1 MESNK
6 YYYEEQ
12 STINNWMS
20 YINKTHE
27 RINEMWNCIQ
37 YNQFINEEVRRLQ
50 RQVYYMKRDLSVNK
64 DIISSLR
71 NQLECES
78 KEKDKLIS
86 RINIKLKESKKRK
99 RNDSEDWIISE
110 KRRKPSDYDMLTLED
125 REKLLKRTFENLESL
140 EDIISFSSNS
150 NRFDML
156 NNSKFEKLYKLIPS
170 CKKLNSMIGFDKVK
184 KDIFKQISYF
194 LHGLNNSN
202 EINHVVIT
210 GEPGVGKT
218 TLAKIIA
225 EIYLAMGFLKNNII
239 REAKRS
245 DLIGEYCGQTAVK
258 TQKVINSIE
267 GGVLFIDEV
276 YSLGNRERRDVFTKE
291 CIDTINQ
298 NLTEKGDKFLCIIA
312 GYKNEVQECF
322 FNYNKGLERRFPV
335 RFELESYDDEQM
347 VSIFYKFINDD
358 NWLLDY
364 NVSMDNILKIFTK
377 NKDLLKYQAGD
388 IRTLFQY
395 TKEKYSMRLFKESI
409 EIGVGSKIIKYEDIE
424 YAFNKF
430 KDIRSVKP
438 IIPEFLKNMY
448 I

>member
-1 MESNK
+1 METNK

-27 RINEMWNCIQ
+27 RNNEMWNCIQ

-50 RQVYYMKRDLSVNK
+50 RQVYYMKRDLNVNK
-64 DIISSLR
+64 DIITSLR
-71 NQLECES
+71 NQLECVS
-78 KEKDKLIS
+78 KEKEKLIS
-86 RINIKLKESKKRK
+86 RINIKLKECKKRK
-99 RNDSEDWIISE
+99 RNDSEDWIKSE

-125 REKLLKRTFENLESL
+125 RKKLLKRTFENMESI

-170 CKKLNSMIGFDKVK
+170 CKKLNCMIGFEKVK

-210 GEPGVGKT
+210 GESGVGKT

-225 EIYLAMGFLKNNII
+225 EIYLAMGFLENNII
-239 REAKRS
+239 KEAKRS

-276 YSLGNRERRDVFTKE
+276 YSLGNREKRDVFTKE

-298 NLTEKGDKFLCIIA
+298 NLTEKRNKFLCIIA

-335 RFELESYDDEQM
+335 RFELESYDDDQM
-347 VSIFYKFINDD
+347 VSIFYKFISDD

-364 NVSMDNILKIFTK
+364 NVSRDNILKIFTK

-395 TKEKYSMRLFKESI
+395 TKEKYSLRLFKESI
-409 EIGVGSKIIKYEDIE
+409 EIGVGNKIIKLEDIE
-424 YAFNKF
+424 YAFDKF
-430 KDIRSVKP
+430 KEIKSGKP

>member
-12 STINNWMS
+12 NTINNWMN

-110 KRRKPSDYDMLTLED
+110 KRRKPSDYDMLTLKD

-347 VSIFYKFINDD
+347 VSIFYKFISED
-358 NWLLDY
+358 NWLLDF
-364 NVSMDNILKIFTK
+364 NVSRDNILKIFNK

>member
-125 REKLLKRTFENLESL
+125 RKKLLKRTFENIESL

-170 CKKLNSMIGFDKVK
+170 CKKLSSMIGFEKVK

-225 EIYLAMGFLKNNII
+225 EIYLAMGFLENNII
-239 REAKRS
+239 KEAKRS

-298 NLTEKGDKFLCIIA
+298 NLSEKGDKFLCIIA

-335 RFELESYDDEQM
+335 RFELESYDDDQM
-347 VSIFYKFINDD
+347 VSIFYKFISDD

-364 NVSMDNILKIFTK
+364 NVSRDNILKIFTK

-395 TKEKYSMRLFKESI
+395 TKEKYSLRLFKESI
-409 EIGVGSKIIKYEDIE
+409 EIGVGDKIIKLEDIE
-424 YAFNKF
+424 YAFEKF
-430 KDIRSVKP
+430 KEIKSEKP